1 MHFKGEK
8 RLQLSPFLTRKY
20 SHARATEETI
30 TCAKNTNNMREEPS
44 KTKAAAESGG
54 SRRMYR
60 PEHSP
65 EKRSSSFLRL
75 HTVGDERVLSETNF
89 ATTRER
95 EQQRFNSSSFETRDE
110 EKEKEE
116 RAESATRRAE
126 ASSSNAI
133 LERFLKK
140 LERDFGEKK
149 NGVVG
154 AQFFGTEQHP
164 QNRLQNQ
171 KETTDDAFHLL
182 RKTLEESKSSLEN
195 ERIAYASNVLEL
207 ERAKRDVISRTK
219 EAMEE
224 AKRTRE
230 MEDRENKTKE
240 RGMREE
246 IDRLKRTV
254 RDFERKKENEIEVV
268 ERRCVDA
275 VNRAKE
281 KELKIE
287 EACKEKMRRMSEEKI
302 RDLETMQMKHDME
315 MEHVRSKLGE
325 KSEDESEI
333 RKKMREMESELEKAR
348 RDARRAKE
356 EKERLREQAGV
367 ARKKLEELMETM
379 KTRDTSRD
387 AEIELIREESGR
399 REEEFMETVKT
410 NELKRD
416 REVAEL
422 LERSERDAK
431 MIARLEKRAQTAE
444 TASIAVKFLCEEAQK
459 SIEDSEIAA
468 AYAERRAARLAS
480 GFGSSSSS
488 SDVSSSD
495 DDDDDNEYNNKE
507 EKEKSKVKFRKRADA
522 ANLRLERSLRDARA
536 TLRECIERKKTMLL
550 ETEYDDVNDENDAA
564 SYEEKR
570 REVFAFNVVKD
581 VADIRVSFL
590 TRAIASVRLSRR
602 CGALEGLIAG
612 RADRTVDEDEEEYG
626 KNIRKDDDEDNYRS
640 MNNTIN
646 TIEEEEDEDDDDDD
660 LDYVSW

>member
-1 MHFKGEK
+1 
-8 RLQLSPFLTRKY
+8 
-20 SHARATEETI
+20 
-30 TCAKNTNNMREEPS
+30 MREEPT
-44 KTKAAAESGG
+44 KTKAAAESSV

-65 EKRSSSFLRL
+65 EKRSSFLRL
-75 HTVGDERVLSETNF
+75 HTVGERVLSETNF
-89 ATTRER
+89 QATREH

-110 EKEKEE
+110 EKEKEKEE
-116 RAESATRRAE
+116 RSESLTRRE

-140 LERDFGEKK
+140 LEIDFQGEKK
-149 NGVVG
+149 NGLG
-154 AQFFGTEQHP
+154 AQFFGTDQQP

-171 KETTDDAFHLL
+171 KEKTDDTFHLL

-246 IDRLKRTV
+246 IDRLKRTL

-287 EACKEKMRRMSEEKI
+287 EACKEKMRRMSEEKL
-302 RDLETMQMKHDME
+302 RDLETMQMKHNME

-333 RKKMREMESELEKAR
+333 RKKMREMESELERAR

-410 NELKRD
+410 NEMKRD

-488 SDVSSSD
+488 DVSSSD
-495 DDDDDNEYNNKE
+495 DDEDDNEYNNKE

-640 MNNTIN
+640 MNNTID
-646 TIEEEEDEDDDDDD
+646 TIEEEDEDDDDDD

>member
-1 MHFKGEK
+1 
-8 RLQLSPFLTRKY
+8 
-20 SHARATEETI
+20 
-30 TCAKNTNNMREEPS
+30 MREEPT
-44 KTKAAAESGG
+44 KTKAVSESSA

-65 EKRSSSFLRL
+65 EKRSSFLRL
-75 HTVGDERVLSETNF
+75 KHTVGEERVLSETNF
-89 ATTRER
+89 QATRER
-95 EQQRFNSSSFETRDE
+95 EQRRFNSSSFETRNE
-110 EKEKEE
+110 EKEKEKEE
-116 RAESATRRAE
+116 RLESLTRREE

-140 LERDFGEKK
+140 LERDFQGEKK
-149 NGVVG
+149 NGLG
-154 AQFFGTEQHP
+154 AQFFGTDEQP

-171 KETTDDAFHLL
+171 KEKTDDTFHLL

-302 RDLETMQMKHDME
+302 RDLETMQMKHNME

-480 GFGSSSSS
+480 GFGSSSS
-488 SDVSSSD
+488 DVSSSD

-640 MNNTIN
+640 MNNTID
-646 TIEEEEDEDDDDDD
+646 TIEEEDEDDDDDD

>member
-1 MHFKGEK
+1 
-8 RLQLSPFLTRKY
+8 
-20 SHARATEETI
+20 
-30 TCAKNTNNMREEPS
+30 MREEPT
-44 KTKAAAESGG
+44 KTNAVSERSSVF

-65 EKRSSSFLRL
+65 EKRSSFLRL
-75 HTVGDERVLSETNF
+75 RTVGDERVLSETNF
-89 ATTRER
+89 QATTRER

-116 RAESATRRAE
+116 RAGSATRRAE

-149 NGVVG
+149 NGVSG

-246 IDRLKRTV
+246 IDRLKRTL

-302 RDLETMQMKHDME
+302 RDLETMQMKHNME

-488 SDVSSSD
+488 DVSSSD
-495 DDDDDNEYNNKE
+495 DDEDDNEYNNKE

-640 MNNTIN
+640 MNNTID
-646 TIEEEEDEDDDDDD
+646 TIEEEDEDDDDDD

>member
-1 MHFKGEK
+1 
-8 RLQLSPFLTRKY
+8 
-20 SHARATEETI
+20 
-30 TCAKNTNNMREEPS
+30 MREEPT
-44 KTKAAAESGG
+44 KTKAAAESSV

-65 EKRSSSFLRL
+65 EKRSSFLRL
-75 HTVGDERVLSETNF
+75 HTVGERVLSETNF
-89 ATTRER
+89 QATREH

-110 EKEKEE
+110 EKEKEKEE
-116 RAESATRRAE
+116 RSESLTRRE

-140 LERDFGEKK
+140 LERDFQGEKK
-149 NGVVG
+149 NGLG
-154 AQFFGTEQHP
+154 AQFFGTDQQP

-171 KETTDDAFHLL
+171 KEKTDDTFHLL

-246 IDRLKRTV
+246 IDRLKRTL

-287 EACKEKMRRMSEEKI
+287 EACKEKMRRMSEEKL
-302 RDLETMQMKHDME
+302 RDLETMQMKHNME

-333 RKKMREMESELEKAR
+333 RKKMREMESELERAR

-410 NELKRD
+410 NEMKRD

-488 SDVSSSD
+488 DVSSSD

-507 EKEKSKVKFRKRADA
+507 EKEKSQVKFRKRADA

-536 TLRECIERKKTMLL
+536 TLRECIQRKKTMLL

-640 MNNTIN
+640 MNNTID
-646 TIEEEEDEDDDDDD
+646 TIEEEDEDDDDDD

>member
-1 MHFKGEK
+1 
-8 RLQLSPFLTRKY
+8 
-20 SHARATEETI
+20 
-30 TCAKNTNNMREEPS
+30 MREEPT
-44 KTKAAAESGG
+44 KTKAVAESSV

-65 EKRSSSFLRL
+65 EKRSSFLRL
-75 HTVGDERVLSETNF
+75 HTVGEERVLSETNF
-89 ATTRER
+89 QATREH

-110 EKEKEE
+110 EKEKEKEE
-116 RAESATRRAE
+116 RFESLTRRE
-126 ASSSNAI
+126 EESSSNAI

-140 LERDFGEKK
+140 LERDFQGEKK
-149 NGVVG
+149 NGLG
-154 AQFFGTEQHP
+154 AQFFGTDQQP
-164 QNRLQNQ
+164 QNRLQKQ
-171 KETTDDAFHLL
+171 KEKTDDTFHLL

-219 EAMEE
+219 EAIEE

-230 MEDRENKTKE
+230 MEERENKTKE

-302 RDLETMQMKHDME
+302 RDLETMQMKHNME

-356 EKERLREQAGV
+356 EKEKVREQAGV

-488 SDVSSSD
+488 DVSSSD
-495 DDDDDNEYNNKE
+495 DDDDDNEYNNEE

-626 KNIRKDDDEDNYRS
+626 TNIRKDDEDNYRS
-640 MNNTIN
+640 MNNTID
-646 TIEEEEDEDDDDDD
+646 TIEEEDEDDDDLD

>member
-1 MHFKGEK
+1 
-8 RLQLSPFLTRKY
+8 
-20 SHARATEETI
+20 
-30 TCAKNTNNMREEPS
+30 MREEPT
-44 KTKAAAESGG
+44 KTNAVSERSSVF

-65 EKRSSSFLRL
+65 EKRSSFLRL
-75 HTVGDERVLSETNF
+75 RTVGDERVLSETNF
-89 ATTRER
+89 ATAREH
-95 EQQRFNSSSFETRDE
+95 EQQRFNSSFETRDE
-110 EKEKEE
+110 GKEKEE
-116 RAESATRRAE
+116 RAESVTRREE

-140 LERDFGEKK
+140 LERDFQQGEKK
-149 NGVVG
+149 NGVG

-171 KETTDDAFHLL
+171 KEKTDDAFHLL

-302 RDLETMQMKHDME
+302 RDLETMQMKHNME

-488 SDVSSSD
+488 DVSSSD

-640 MNNTIN
+640 MNNTID

>member
-1 MHFKGEK
+1 
-8 RLQLSPFLTRKY
+8 
-20 SHARATEETI
+20 
-30 TCAKNTNNMREEPS
+30 MREEPT
-44 KTKAAAESGG
+44 KTKAAAESSV

-65 EKRSSSFLRL
+65 EKRSSFLRL
-75 HTVGDERVLSETNF
+75 HTVGERVLSETNF
-89 ATTRER
+89 QATREH

-110 EKEKEE
+110 EKEKEKEE
-116 RAESATRRAE
+116 RSESLTRRE
-126 ASSSNAI
+126 ASTSNAI

-140 LERDFGEKK
+140 LERDFQGEKK
-149 NGVVG
+149 NGLG
-154 AQFFGTEQHP
+154 AQFFGTDQQP

-171 KETTDDAFHLL
+171 KEKTDDTFHLL

-246 IDRLKRTV
+246 IDRLKRTL

-287 EACKEKMRRMSEEKI
+287 EACKEKMRRMSEEKL
-302 RDLETMQMKHDME
+302 RDLETMQMKHNME

-333 RKKMREMESELEKAR
+333 RKKMREMESELERAR

-410 NELKRD
+410 NEMKRD

-488 SDVSSSD
+488 DVSSSD
-495 DDDDDNEYNNKE
+495 DDEDDNEYNNKE

-640 MNNTIN
+640 MNNTID
-646 TIEEEEDEDDDDDD
+646 TIEEEDEDDDDDD

>member
-1 MHFKGEK
+1 
-8 RLQLSPFLTRKY
+8 
-20 SHARATEETI
+20 
-30 TCAKNTNNMREEPS
+30 MREEPT
-44 KTKAAAESGG
+44 KTKAAAESSV

-65 EKRSSSFLRL
+65 EKRSSFLRL
-75 HTVGDERVLSETNF
+75 HTVGEERVLSETNF
-89 ATTRER
+89 QATREH
-95 EQQRFNSSSFETRDE
+95 EQQRFHSSSFETRDE

-116 RAESATRRAE
+116 RAESVTRRAE

-140 LERDFGEKK
+140 LERDLQRGEKK
-149 NGVVG
+149 NGDIG

-246 IDRLKRTV
+246 IDRLKRTL
-254 RDFERKKENEIEVV
+254 RDFERKKENEIDVV

-302 RDLETMQMKHDME
+302 RDLETMQMKHNME

-325 KSEDESEI
+325 KSEDESKI

-488 SDVSSSD
+488 DVSSSD

-507 EKEKSKVKFRKRADA
+507 EKEKSKVKFRNRADA

>member
-1 MHFKGEK
+1 
-8 RLQLSPFLTRKY
+8 
-20 SHARATEETI
+20 
-30 TCAKNTNNMREEPS
+30 MREEPT
-44 KTKAAAESGG
+44 KTKAAAESSV

-65 EKRSSSFLRL
+65 EKRSSFLRL
-75 HTVGDERVLSETNF
+75 NTVGDERVLSETNF
-89 ATTRER
+89 QATREH
-95 EQQRFNSSSFETRDE
+95 EQQRFNSSFARDV
-110 EKEKEE
+110 EE
-116 RAESATRRAE
+116 RGEEERLESLTRRE
-126 ASSSNAI
+126 EESSSNAI

-140 LERDFGEKK
+140 LERDFQGEKK
-149 NGVVG
+149 NGVG
-154 AQFFGTEQHP
+154 AQFLGTDQQP

-171 KETTDDAFHLL
+171 KEKTDDTFHLL

-246 IDRLKRTV
+246 IDRLKRTL

-302 RDLETMQMKHDME
+302 RDLETMQMKHNME

-488 SDVSSSD
+488 DVSSSD
-495 DDDDDNEYNNKE
+495 DDEDDNEYNDKE

-626 KNIRKDDDEDNYRS
+626 KNIRKDDEDNYRS
-640 MNNTIN
+640 MNTTID

>member
-1 MHFKGEK
+1 
-8 RLQLSPFLTRKY
+8 
-20 SHARATEETI
+20 
-30 TCAKNTNNMREEPS
+30 MREEPT
-44 KTKAAAESGG
+44 KTNAVSERGVF

-65 EKRSSSFLRL
+65 EKRSSFLRL
-75 HTVGDERVLSETNF
+75 RTVGDERVLSETNF
-89 ATTRER
+89 QATREH
-95 EQQRFNSSSFETRDE
+95 EQQRFNSSFETRDE
-110 EKEKEE
+110 GKEKEE
-116 RAESATRRAE
+116 RAESVTRREE

-140 LERDFGEKK
+140 LERDFQQGEKK
-149 NGVVG
+149 NGVG

-171 KETTDDAFHLL
+171 KEKTDDAFHLL

-246 IDRLKRTV
+246 IDRLKRTL

-302 RDLETMQMKHDME
+302 RDLETMQMKHNME

-640 MNNTIN
+640 MNNTID

>member
-1 MHFKGEK
+1 
-8 RLQLSPFLTRKY
+8 
-20 SHARATEETI
+20 
-30 TCAKNTNNMREEPS
+30 MREEPT
-44 KTKAAAESGG
+44 KTKAAAES
-54 SRRMYR
+54 SVNRRMYR

-65 EKRSSSFLRL
+65 EKRSSFLRL
-75 HTVGDERVLSETNF
+75 HTVGERVLSETNF
-89 ATTRER
+89 QATREH
-95 EQQRFNSSSFETRDE
+95 EQQRFSSSFARDV
-110 EKEKEE
+110 EE
-116 RAESATRRAE
+116 RGEEERLESLTRRE
-126 ASSSNAI
+126 EESSSNAI

-140 LERDFGEKK
+140 LERDFQGEKK
-149 NGVVG
+149 NGLG
-154 AQFFGTEQHP
+154 AQFFGTDQQP

-171 KETTDDAFHLL
+171 KEKTDDTFHSL

-275 VNRAKE
+275 VNRVKE

-302 RDLETMQMKHDME
+302 RDLETMQMKHNME

-488 SDVSSSD
+488 DVSSSD
-495 DDDDDNEYNNKE
+495 DDEDDNEYNNKE

-550 ETEYDDVNDENDAA
+550 ETEYDNVNDENDAA

-626 KNIRKDDDEDNYRS
+626 KNIRKDDEDNYRS
-640 MNNTIN
+640 MNNTID

>member
-1 MHFKGEK
+1 
-8 RLQLSPFLTRKY
+8 
-20 SHARATEETI
+20 
-30 TCAKNTNNMREEPS
+30 MREEPT
-44 KTKAAAESGG
+44 KTNAVSERSSVF

-65 EKRSSSFLRL
+65 EKRSSFLRL
-75 HTVGDERVLSETNF
+75 RTVGDERVLSETNF
-89 ATTRER
+89 ATAREH
-95 EQQRFNSSSFETRDE
+95 EQQRFNSSFETRDE
-110 EKEKEE
+110 GKEKEE
-116 RAESATRRAE
+116 RAESVTRREE

-149 NGVVG
+149 NGVSG

-171 KETTDDAFHLL
+171 KEKTDDAFHLL

-488 SDVSSSD
+488 DVSSSD
-495 DDDDDNEYNNKE
+495 DDEDDNEYNNKE

-640 MNNTIN
+640 MNNTID
-646 TIEEEEDEDDDDDD
+646 TIEEEDEDDDDDD

>member
-1 MHFKGEK
+1 
-8 RLQLSPFLTRKY
+8 
-20 SHARATEETI
+20 
-30 TCAKNTNNMREEPS
+30 
-44 KTKAAAESGG
+44 
-54 SRRMYR
+54 MYR

-65 EKRSSSFLRL
+65 EKRSSFLRL
-75 HTVGDERVLSETNF
+75 KHTVGEERVLSETNF
-89 ATTRER
+89 QATRER
-95 EQQRFNSSSFETRDE
+95 EQRRFNSSSFETRDE
-110 EKEKEE
+110 EKEKEKEE
-116 RAESATRRAE
+116 RLESLTRREE

-140 LERDFGEKK
+140 LERDFQGEKK
-149 NGVVG
+149 NGLG
-154 AQFFGTEQHP
+154 AQFFGTDEQP

-171 KETTDDAFHLL
+171 KEKTDDTFHLL

-246 IDRLKRTV
+246 IDRLKRTL
-254 RDFERKKENEIEVV
+254 RDFERKKENEIDVV

-302 RDLETMQMKHDME
+302 RDLETMQMKHNME

-356 EKERLREQAGV
+356 EKEKLREQAGV

-480 GFGSSSSS
+480 GFGSSSS
-488 SDVSSSD
+488 DVSSSD
-495 DDDDDNEYNNKE
+495 DDEDDNEYNNKE
-507 EKEKSKVKFRKRADA
+507 EKEKSQVKFRKRADA

-640 MNNTIN
+640 MNNTID

>member
-1 MHFKGEK
+1 
-8 RLQLSPFLTRKY
+8 
-20 SHARATEETI
+20 
-30 TCAKNTNNMREEPS
+30 
-44 KTKAAAESGG
+44 
-54 SRRMYR
+54 MYR

-65 EKRSSSFLRL
+65 EKRSSFLRL
-75 HTVGDERVLSETNF
+75 NTVGDERVLSETNF
-89 ATTRER
+89 QATREH
-95 EQQRFNSSSFETRDE
+95 EQQRFNSSFARDV
-110 EKEKEE
+110 EE
-116 RAESATRRAE
+116 RGEEERLESLTRRE
-126 ASSSNAI
+126 EESSSNAI

-140 LERDFGEKK
+140 LERDFQGEKK
-149 NGVVG
+149 NGVG
-154 AQFFGTEQHP
+154 AQFLGTDQQP

-171 KETTDDAFHLL
+171 KEKTDDTFHLL

-195 ERIAYASNVLEL
+195 ERSAYASNVLEL

-246 IDRLKRTV
+246 IDRLKRTL

-287 EACKEKMRRMSEEKI
+287 EACKEKIRRMSEEKI
-302 RDLETMQMKHDME
+302 RDLETMQMKHNME

-488 SDVSSSD
+488 DVSSSD
-495 DDDDDNEYNNKE
+495 DDEDDNEYNDKE

-612 RADRTVDEDEEEYG
+612 RADRTVDEDEEECG
-626 KNIRKDDDEDNYRS
+626 KNIRKDDEDNYRS
-640 MNNTIN
+640 MNTTID

>member
-1 MHFKGEK
+1 
-8 RLQLSPFLTRKY
+8 
-20 SHARATEETI
+20 
-30 TCAKNTNNMREEPS
+30 MREKTT
-44 KTKAAAESGG
+44 KTKAAAESSG
-54 SRRMYR
+54 RRMYR

-65 EKRSSSFLRL
+65 EKRSSFLRL
-75 HTVGDERVLSETNF
+75 RTTVGEERVLSETNF
-89 ATTRER
+89 QATSR
-95 EQQRFNSSSFETRDE
+95 EQQRRLSSSSSFETRDE
-110 EKEKEE
+110 EKEREKEE
-116 RAESATRRAE
+116 RLERTRRE
-126 ASSSNAI
+126 EESSSNAI

-140 LERDFGEKK
+140 LERDFIGEKK
-149 NGVVG
+149 KGGG
-154 AQFFGTEQHP
+154 AQFFGEDQQP

-171 KETTDDAFHLL
+171 KEKTDDTFQLL
-182 RKTLEESKSSLEN
+182 RKTLEESKLSLEN
-195 ERIAYASNVLEL
+195 ERSAYASDVLEL

-246 IDRLKRTV
+246 IDRLKRTL
-254 RDFERKKENEIEVV
+254 RDFERKKENEIDVV

-287 EACKEKMRRMSEEKI
+287 EACKEKMQRMSEEKI
-302 RDLETMQMKHDME
+302 RDLETMQMKHNMA

-333 RKKMREMESELEKAR
+333 RKKMREMESELERAR

-379 KTRDTSRD
+379 KTRDTFRD
-387 AEIELIREESGR
+387 AEIELVREESGR

-488 SDVSSSD
+488 DVSSSD
-495 DDDDDNEYNNKE
+495 DDDDDNEYNNEE

-626 KNIRKDDDEDNYRS
+626 KNIRKDDEDNYRS
-640 MNNTIN
+640 MNNTID
-646 TIEEEEDEDDDDDD
+646 TIEEEDEDDDDLD

>member
-1 MHFKGEK
+1 
-8 RLQLSPFLTRKY
+8 
-20 SHARATEETI
+20 
-30 TCAKNTNNMREEPS
+30 MREEPT
-44 KTKAAAESGG
+44 KTKAVSESSA

-65 EKRSSSFLRL
+65 EKRSSFLRL
-75 HTVGDERVLSETNF
+75 KHTVGEERVLSETNF
-89 ATTRER
+89 QATRER
-95 EQQRFNSSSFETRDE
+95 EQRRFNSSSFETRDE
-110 EKEKEE
+110 EKEKEKEE
-116 RAESATRRAE
+116 RLESLTRREE

-140 LERDFGEKK
+140 LERDFQGEKK
-149 NGVVG
+149 NGLG
-154 AQFFGTEQHP
+154 AQFFGTDEQP

-171 KETTDDAFHLL
+171 KEKTDDTFHLL

-246 IDRLKRTV
+246 IDRLKRTL
-254 RDFERKKENEIEVV
+254 RDFERKKENEIDVV

-302 RDLETMQMKHDME
+302 RDLETMQMKHNME

-356 EKERLREQAGV
+356 EKEKLREQAGV

-480 GFGSSSSS
+480 GFGSSSS
-488 SDVSSSD
+488 DVSSSD
-495 DDDDDNEYNNKE
+495 DDEDDNEYNNKE
-507 EKEKSKVKFRKRADA
+507 EKEKSQVKFRKRADA

-640 MNNTIN
+640 MNNTID
-646 TIEEEEDEDDDDDD
+646 TIEEEDEDDDDDD

>member
-1 MHFKGEK
+1 
-8 RLQLSPFLTRKY
+8 
-20 SHARATEETI
+20 
-30 TCAKNTNNMREEPS
+30 MREEPT
-44 KTKAAAESGG
+44 KTKAAAES
-54 SRRMYR
+54 SVNRRMYR

-65 EKRSSSFLRL
+65 EKRSSFLRL
-75 HTVGDERVLSETNF
+75 HTVGERVLSETNF
-89 ATTRER
+89 QATREH
-95 EQQRFNSSSFETRDE
+95 EQQRFSSSFARDV
-110 EKEKEE
+110 EE
-116 RAESATRRAE
+116 RGEEERLESLTRRE
-126 ASSSNAI
+126 EESSSNAI

-140 LERDFGEKK
+140 LERDFQGEKK
-149 NGVVG
+149 NGLG
-154 AQFFGTEQHP
+154 AQFFGTDQQP

-171 KETTDDAFHLL
+171 KEKTDDTFHLL

-275 VNRAKE
+275 VNRVKE

-302 RDLETMQMKHDME
+302 RDLETMQMKHNME
-315 MEHVRSKLGE
+315 VEHVRSKLGE

-333 RKKMREMESELEKAR
+333 KKKMREMESELEKAR

-488 SDVSSSD
+488 DVSSSD
-495 DDDDDNEYNNKE
+495 DDEDDNEYNNKE

-612 RADRTVDEDEEEYG
+612 RANRTVDEDEEEYG
-626 KNIRKDDDEDNYRS
+626 KNIRKDDEDNYRS
-640 MNNTIN
+640 MNNTID
-646 TIEEEEDEDDDDDD
+646 TIEEEEDEDDDD

>member
-1 MHFKGEK
+1 
-8 RLQLSPFLTRKY
+8 
-20 SHARATEETI
+20 
-30 TCAKNTNNMREEPS
+30 MREEP
-44 KTKAAAESGG
+44 TKIKAVSESGA

-65 EKRSSSFLRL
+65 EKRSSFLRL
-75 HTVGDERVLSETNF
+75 HTVGEERVLSETNF
-89 ATTRER
+89 QATREH
-95 EQQRFNSSSFETRDE
+95 EQRFNSSFARDV
-110 EKEKEE
+110 EE
-116 RAESATRRAE
+116 RGEEERLESVTRRAE

-140 LERDFGEKK
+140 LERDFQGEKK
-149 NGVVG
+149 NGVG

-171 KETTDDAFHLL
+171 KEKTDDAFHLL

-302 RDLETMQMKHDME
+302 RDLETMQMKHNME

-488 SDVSSSD
+488 DVSSSD

-507 EKEKSKVKFRKRADA
+507 EKETSKVKFRKRADA

-626 KNIRKDDDEDNYRS
+626 KNIRKDDEDNYRS
-640 MNNTIN
+640 MNNTID
-646 TIEEEEDEDDDDDD
+646 TIEEEDEDDDDDD

>member
-1 MHFKGEK
+1 
-8 RLQLSPFLTRKY
+8 
-20 SHARATEETI
+20 
-30 TCAKNTNNMREEPS
+30 MREEPT
-44 KTKAAAESGG
+44 KTQAAAESSV

-65 EKRSSSFLRL
+65 EKRSSFLRL
-75 HTVGDERVLSETNF
+75 HTVGERVLSETNF
-89 ATTRER
+89 QATREH

-110 EKEKEE
+110 EKEKEKEE
-116 RAESATRRAE
+116 RSESLTRRE

-140 LERDFGEKK
+140 LERDFQGEKK
-149 NGVVG
+149 NGLG
-154 AQFFGTEQHP
+154 AQFFGTDQQP

-171 KETTDDAFHLL
+171 KEKTDDTFHLL

-246 IDRLKRTV
+246 IDRLKRTL

-287 EACKEKMRRMSEEKI
+287 EACKEKMRRMSEEKL
-302 RDLETMQMKHDME
+302 RDLETMQMKHNME

-333 RKKMREMESELEKAR
+333 REKMREMESELERAR

-410 NELKRD
+410 NEMKRD

-488 SDVSSSD
+488 DVSSSD
-495 DDDDDNEYNNKE
+495 DDEDDNEYKNKE
-507 EKEKSKVKFRKRADA
+507 EKKKSKVKFRKRADA

-640 MNNTIN
+640 MNNTID
-646 TIEEEEDEDDDDDD
+646 TIEEEDEDDDDDD

>member
-1 MHFKGEK
+1 
-8 RLQLSPFLTRKY
+8 
-20 SHARATEETI
+20 
-30 TCAKNTNNMREEPS
+30 MREEPT
-44 KTKAAAESGG
+44 KTKAAAESSV

-65 EKRSSSFLRL
+65 EKRSSFLRL
-75 HTVGDERVLSETNF
+75 HTVGERVLSETNF
-89 ATTRER
+89 QATREH

-110 EKEKEE
+110 EKEKEKEE
-116 RAESATRRAE
+116 RSESLTRRE

-140 LERDFGEKK
+140 LERDFQQGEKK
-149 NGVVG
+149 NGVG

-171 KETTDDAFHLL
+171 KEKTDDAFHLL

-302 RDLETMQMKHDME
+302 RDLETMQMKHNME

-480 GFGSSSSS
+480 GFGSSSS
-488 SDVSSSD
+488 DVSSSD
-495 DDDDDNEYNNKE
+495 IDEDDNEYKNKE

-640 MNNTIN
+640 MNNTID

>member
-1 MHFKGEK
+1 
-8 RLQLSPFLTRKY
+8 
-20 SHARATEETI
+20 
-30 TCAKNTNNMREEPS
+30 MREEPT
-44 KTKAAAESGG
+44 KTKAAAES
-54 SRRMYR
+54 SVNRRMYR

-65 EKRSSSFLRL
+65 EKRSSFLRL
-75 HTVGDERVLSETNF
+75 HTVGERVLSETNF
-89 ATTRER
+89 QATREH
-95 EQQRFNSSSFETRDE
+95 EQQRFSSSFARDV
-110 EKEKEE
+110 EE
-116 RAESATRRAE
+116 RGEEERLESLTRRE
-126 ASSSNAI
+126 EESSSNAI

-140 LERDFGEKK
+140 LERDFQGEKK
-149 NGVVG
+149 NGLG
-154 AQFFGTEQHP
+154 AQFFGTDQQP

-171 KETTDDAFHLL
+171 KEKTDDTFHLL

-275 VNRAKE
+275 VNRVKE

-302 RDLETMQMKHDME
+302 RDLETMQMKHNME
-315 MEHVRSKLGE
+315 VEHVRSKLGE

-488 SDVSSSD
+488 DVSSSD
-495 DDDDDNEYNNKE
+495 DDEDDNEYNNKE

-570 REVFAFNVVKD
+570 REVFAFKVVKD

-612 RADRTVDEDEEEYG
+612 RANRTVDEDEEEYG
-626 KNIRKDDDEDNYRS
+626 KNIRKDDEDNYRS
-640 MNNTIN
+640 MNNTID

>member
-1 MHFKGEK
+1 
-8 RLQLSPFLTRKY
+8 
-20 SHARATEETI
+20 
-30 TCAKNTNNMREEPS
+30 MREEPT
-44 KTKAAAESGG
+44 KTNAVSESSGG
-54 SRRMYR
+54 VFASRRMYR

-65 EKRSSSFLRL
+65 EKRSLSFLRL

-95 EQQRFNSSSFETRDE
+95 EQQRFNSSFETRDE

-140 LERDFGEKK
+140 LERDFHIGEKK
-149 NGVVG
+149 NGVSG

-302 RDLETMQMKHDME
+302 RDLETMQMKHNME

-367 ARKKLEELMETM
+367 ARKK
-379 KTRDTSRD
+379 
-387 AEIELIREESGR
+387 
-399 REEEFMETVKT
+399 
-410 NELKRD
+410 
-416 REVAEL
+416 
-422 LERSERDAK
+422 
-431 MIARLEKRAQTAE
+431 
-444 TASIAVKFLCEEAQK
+444 
-459 SIEDSEIAA
+459 
-468 AYAERRAARLAS
+468 
-480 GFGSSSSS
+480 
-488 SDVSSSD
+488 
-495 DDDDDNEYNNKE
+495 
-507 EKEKSKVKFRKRADA
+507 
-522 ANLRLERSLRDARA
+522 
-536 TLRECIERKKTMLL
+536 
-550 ETEYDDVNDENDAA
+550 
-564 SYEEKR
+564 
-570 REVFAFNVVKD
+570 
-581 VADIRVSFL
+581 
-590 TRAIASVRLSRR
+590 
-602 CGALEGLIAG
+602 
-612 RADRTVDEDEEEYG
+612 
-626 KNIRKDDDEDNYRS
+626 
-640 MNNTIN
+640 
-646 TIEEEEDEDDDDDD
+646 
-660 LDYVSW
+660 

>member
-1 MHFKGEK
+1 
-8 RLQLSPFLTRKY
+8 
-20 SHARATEETI
+20 
-30 TCAKNTNNMREEPS
+30 MREEPT
-44 KTKAAAESGG
+44 KTKAAAESSV

-65 EKRSSSFLRL
+65 EKRSSFLRL
-75 HTVGDERVLSETNF
+75 HTVGERVLSETNF
-89 ATTRER
+89 QATREH

-110 EKEKEE
+110 EKEKEKEE
-116 RAESATRRAE
+116 RSESLTRRE

-140 LERDFGEKK
+140 LERDFQGEKK
-149 NGVVG
+149 NGLG
-154 AQFFGTEQHP
+154 AQFFGTDQQP

-171 KETTDDAFHLL
+171 KEKTDDTFHLL

-246 IDRLKRTV
+246 IDRLKRTL

-287 EACKEKMRRMSEEKI
+287 EACKEKMRRMSEEKL
-302 RDLETMQMKHDME
+302 RDLETMQMKHNME

-333 RKKMREMESELEKAR
+333 RKKMREMESELERAR

-410 NELKRD
+410 NEMKRD

-488 SDVSSSD
+488 DVSSSD
-495 DDDDDNEYNNKE
+495 DDEDDNEYKNKE

-640 MNNTIN
+640 MNNTID
-646 TIEEEEDEDDDDDD
+646 TIEEEVDEDDDDDD